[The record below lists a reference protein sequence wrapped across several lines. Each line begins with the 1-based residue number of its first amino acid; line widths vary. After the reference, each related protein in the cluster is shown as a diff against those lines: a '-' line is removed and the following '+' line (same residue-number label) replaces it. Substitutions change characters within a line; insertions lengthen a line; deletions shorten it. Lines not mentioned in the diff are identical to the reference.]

1 MNKLEKMTKRPGG
14 MYVQL
19 CVCVR
24 GEERRESTL
33 MCSFAEILLPALN
46 GPIHN
51 MWAFSREMRRNHGL
65 IFS

>member
-1 MNKLEKMTKRPGG
+1 